1 MPLLRDFMIIL
12 NFFQDELLFE
22 AASAGKKEDV
32 EKAVKGGADINY
44 TSSSVSYCVHAPLHA
59 LNWASLYFRNIEAWY
74 ILTQKQS
81 ATFTQN

>member
-32 EKAVKGGADINY
+32 EKAIKGGADINY
-44 TSSSVSYCVHAPLHA
+44 TSSSVSYCIHTPLHQYA
-59 LNWASLYFRNIEAWY
+59 LNWASL
-74 ILTQKQS
+74 LKMCTLGTLKPG
-81 ATFTQN
+81 TF

>member
-1 MPLLRDFMIIL
+1 MNIL
-12 NFFQDELLFE
+12 TFFQDELLFE

-44 TSSSVSYCVHAPLHA
+44 TSSSVSYCVHTPLHQYA

-81 ATFTQN
+81 ATLTQLK